1 MYDLYITFSSF
12 QSEGCREDLVS
23 RLKLWHVQKYTSQG
37 LHGGNFHL
45 LPVKENTVPQPY
57 LSPFKRIEVVD
68 HRSILRKRSRFSNG
82 STTSGMNALP
92 MRVSRKSLGRRK
104 SQADDDMRSPEKSRS
119 KKTVQFS
126 PYNKVQLMSPRRQ
139 TSFFEETL
147 DAEDLEDLM
156 DDSEEISSY
165 DEFQSPNN

>member
-1 MYDLYITFSSF
+1 M
-12 QSEGCREDLVS
+12 
-23 RLKLWHVQKYTSQG
+23 QKYTSQG

-57 LSPFKRIEVVD
+57 LSPFKRIEMVD

-82 STTSGMNALP
+82 STTSGVNALP
-92 MRVSRKSLGRRK
+92 MRVSRKSLSRRK
-104 SQADDDMRSPEKSRS
+104 SQADEDMRSPEKSRTR
-119 KKTVQFS
+119 KTVQFS

-139 TSFFEETL
+139 INVFEESL
-147 DAEDLEDLM
+147 NAEDLDEFM
-156 DDSEEISSY
+156 DDSDNSSY